1 MLLLN
6 VCVAACRVCRHS
18 WFFGPGPV
26 TVPLLYPPPLV
37 RTHSH
42 SHLISIPHHH
52 PFLSPL
58 TSYHIPLAIHHPC
71 HPHPAE
77 LDDLLV
83 GEGKAPSVLNGGLTN
98 EWVILAGVLTL
109 AIGGFLEFKSFEM
122 SQKAGYKPGDYGFDP
137 LGLHALRASFG
148 LDRVDVQLTR
158 EEKLASGK
166 ADMEL
171 CEIKN
176 GRLAMLAITGYAG
189 QEFLLGSPVVQ
200 QTPFFFGDPI
210 M

>member
-1 MLLLN
+1 
-6 VCVAACRVCRHS
+6 
-18 WFFGPGPV
+18 
-26 TVPLLYPPPLV
+26 
-37 RTHSH
+37 
-42 SHLISIPHHH
+42 
-52 PFLSPL
+52 
-58 TSYHIPLAIHHPC
+58 
-71 HPHPAE
+71 
-77 LDDLLV
+77 
-83 GEGKAPSVLNGGLTN
+83 VLNGGLTN
-98 EWVILAGVLTL
+98 EWVILAGALTL

-122 SQKAGYKPGDYGFDP
+122 SQKADYQPGNYNFDP

-176 GRLAMLAITGYAG
+176 GRLAMLAITGYVV
-189 QEFLLGSPVVQ
+189 QEYVFGSPVVQ